1 MNHAWI
7 LETDINEEVI
17 TKMQA
22 FLERRVKLVKR
33 KELLASTTSVSEQN
47 DTICMS
53 DLKTQIFTVF

>member
-17 TKMQA
+17 TKMQV